1 MDKIFG
7 SWWPW
12 GRQEGTIT
20 TTSTTTATET
30 ATTTY
35 DHKIINLTTID
46 DIFWNTTDISFF
58 VTKNLTIFNNLTDEE
73 DIFYKNIWNCT
84 TFNLNC
90 SINPTNLTNVETQ
103 EETTLQFLITAL
115 TAIVLGIIILTTVI
129 GKWNYF
135 IIFQSIIFQVV
146 GLYRT

>member
-1 MDKIFG
+1 MDTIFG

-12 GRQEGTIT
+12 GRQEGSIT
-20 TTSTTTATET
+20 TTTTATT
-30 ATTTY
+30 IN

-58 VTKNLTIFNNLTDEE
+58 ISNNLTIFNNLTDE

-90 SINPTNLTNVETQ
+90 SINTTNLTNVETQ

-115 TAIVLGIIILTTVI
+115 TAIVLGVIILTTVI
-129 GKWNYF
+129 GKLSF
-135 IIFQSIIFQVV
+135 F
-146 GLYRT
+146 

>member
-20 TTSTTTATET
+20 TTSAT
-30 ATTTY
+30 ATTTTIIN

-46 DIFWNTTDISFF
+46 DIFWNTTDISFYIS
-58 VTKNLTIFNNLTDEE
+58 KNLTIFNNLTEE

-84 TFNLNC
+84 AFNC
-90 SINPTNLTNVETQ
+90 SINTTNLTNVEQ

-115 TAIVLGIIILTTVI
+115 TAIVLGVIILTTVI
-129 GKWNYF
+129 GKF
-135 IIFQSIIFQVV
+135 IFFQIFEYI
-146 GLYRT
+146 